1 MKKSQD
7 GMSQKQRYSRSM
19 CTNMEKYSGLF
30 LLSMFCS
37 GDGDLYDS
45 TCINTPFFFNYHLL
59 YPLYK
64 VLDSCRRVPKAV
76 ELLTPYSDFVA
87 HIKNDP
93 GMITSEE

>member
-7 GMSQKQRYSRSM
+7 GMFQKQRYGRSM

-30 LLSMFCS
+30 PPSMFCS

-45 TCINTPFFFNYHLL
+45 SCINTLFFNHHLI

-93 GMITSEE
+93 GMITREE